1 MTIGSQSARS
11 GSDGAELPKKL
22 LSLLMAMVLAFS
34 LVPSAAWAADAA
46 SEPSAP
52 AGVAG
57 QDEALEEE
65 PVAVPTEESAGAAL
79 QDATTPAE
87 GDEPS
92 FADGQV
98 LEAKHPPLTSADE
111 LKSEDGVASSPAPVS
126 APYRTT
132 DSYVFIQATHGTRTE
147 PVR

>member
-11 GSDGAELPKKL
+11 GSGGAELPKKL

-65 PVAVPTEESAGAAL
+65 PAAVPTEEPANIAL
-79 QDATTPAE
+79 PDATTPDEDAE
-87 GDEPS
+87 PGAPSEGAEPGASTEQALEEEAGRQQLDEESAGTPIG
-92 FADGQV
+92 AEV
-98 LEAKHPPLTSADE
+98 TSVPGASDR
-111 LKSEDGVASSPAPVS
+111 KSVV
-126 APYRTT
+126 
-132 DSYVFIQATHGTRTE
+132 
-147 PVR
+147 

>member
-11 GSDGAELPKKL
+11 GSDGAELPNKL

-57 QDEALEEE
+57 PDEALE
-65 PVAVPTEESAGAAL
+65 
-79 QDATTPAE
+79 
-87 GDEPS
+87 
-92 FADGQV
+92 
-98 LEAKHPPLTSADE
+98 
-111 LKSEDGVASSPAPVS
+111 
-126 APYRTT
+126 
-132 DSYVFIQATHGTRTE
+132 
-147 PVR
+147 